1 MDANDLALYVGDNV
15 KEIMKQY
22 KVTNPQMA
30 ELLNLSVSQIKKIR
44 NGKSL
49 LEVQHGIVICK
60 KYNINMERLYAVRMD
75 IPLFKGEDKE
85 EVDMSFEDTAQN
97 LLLMINQVEDSY
109 QRRRMFTYM
118 NELLLRE
125 QLKRMN

>member
-75 IPLFKGEDKE
+75 IPLFKGEGNE
-85 EVDMSFEDTAQN
+85 AVDMSFEDTAQN